1 MDRTKY
7 LYVGMD
13 IHKETHT
20 AVLLNYLEEKL
31 GEVKITNN
39 LRGFHKLEKY
49 VTKQQ
54 GELIP
59 IFGLEDV
66 THYGRNL
73 SIFLL
78 DRDYP
83 VKEVNPSLSYME
95 RMSYASTR
103 KNDTWDAQC
112 ISSVL
117 MRRSHLLPDANPQ
130 DYYWTMRHLVN
141 RRNALVKAS
150 TKLMQQFHEQIQTAY
165 PNYKGF
171 FTELDC
177 QTSLA
182 FFESYPSPNYLENVS
197 EDELGAFL
205 RVPSHNTCS
214 TNRARKIL
222 DLVAQEQLKN
232 LDYQQERDYLVQS
245 IAQQIRFILREI
257 ESIEQLEKKM
267 YAELGYQL
275 ETIPG
280 INTVTA
286 CALVAHVGD
295 IHRFTSPHKLANYA
309 GVAPLHFGSAGKGK
323 DVQNKSQG
331 NRHLYSTLYFL
342 AIQQIYLTNKGEAR
356 NPVYRA
362 YFEKKISEG
371 KTKIQALICIMRKL
385 IRVIYAMMK
394 KKVVYELPVLKTVA
408 AS

>member
-1 MDRTKY
+1 MDSTKY

-39 LRGFHKLEKY
+39 LQGFHKLEKY

-54 GELIP
+54 GKLIP

-117 MRRSHLLPDANPQ
+117 MRRFHLLPDANPQ

-177 QTSLA
+177 QTSLT
-182 FFESYPSPNYLENVS
+182 FFENYPSPNYLENVS
-197 EDELGAFL
+197 EDELGVFL

-214 TNRARKIL
+214 TNRARRIL
-222 DLVAQEQLKN
+222 DLVAQETSK
-232 LDYQQERDYLVQS
+232 ERDYQFARD
-245 IAQQIRFILREI
+245 I
-257 ESIEQLEKKM
+257 
-267 YAELGYQL
+267 
-275 ETIPG
+275 
-280 INTVTA
+280 VTA
-286 CALVAHVGD
+286 CALVGYIGD
-295 IHRFTSPHKLANYA
+295 IHRFSSPHKLANYA
-309 GVAPLHFGSAGKGK
+309 GVAPLHFSSAGKGK

-331 NRHLYSTLYFL
+331 NRKRYSTLYFL
-342 AIQQIYLTNKGEAR
+342 AIQQIYLTNKGEPR
-356 NPVYRA
+356 NVVYRA
-362 YFEKKISEG
+362 YFESKISEG

-385 IRVIYAMMK
+385 IRVIYVMMK
-394 KKVVYELPVLKTVA
+394 KKTMYQLPKIEVKVA
-408 AS
+408 S

>member
-1 MDRTKY
+1 
-7 LYVGMD
+7 MD

-39 LRGFHKLEKY
+39 LQGFHKLEKY
-49 VTKQQ
+49 VTTKQ

-78 DRDYP
+78 DRDYS

-95 RMSYASTR
+95 RMSYTSTR

-171 FTELDC
+171 FKELDC

-214 TNRARKIL
+214 TSRARRIL
-222 DLVAQEQLKN
+222 NLVAQETTK
-232 LDYQQERDYLVQS
+232 ERDYQFARDIVIQRITRQLKAYQ
-245 IAQQIRFILREI
+245 REI
-257 ESIEQLEKKM
+257 KELEKTERKM
-267 YAELGYQL
+267 YQELGYSL

-280 INTVTA
+280 IDIVTA
-286 CALVAHVGD
+286 CALVGHIGD
-295 IHRFTSPHKLANYA
+295 IHRFSSPHKLANYA
-309 GVAPLHFGSAGKGK
+309 GVAPLHFSSAGKGK

-331 NRHLYSTLYFL
+331 NRKLYSTLYFL
-342 AIQQIYLTNKGEAR
+342 AIQQIYLTNKGEPR
-356 NPVYRA
+356 NRVYLA
-362 YFEKKISEG
+362 YFESKLSEG

-385 IRVIYAMMK
+385 IRVIYVMMK
-394 KKVVYELPVLKTVA
+394 KKTVYQMPEIKEKI

>member
-7 LYVGMD
+7 IYIGMD

-31 GEVKITNN
+31 GEIKIKNT
-39 LRGFHKLEKY
+39 LQGFHKLEDY
-49 VTKQQ
+49 ILKQK

-59 IFGLEDV
+59 IFGLEDI

-112 ISSVL
+112 ISAVL

-171 FTELDC
+171 FRELDC
-177 QTSLA
+177 QTSLT
-182 FFESYPSPNYLENVS
+182 FFEHYPSSKHLENIS
-197 EDELGAFL
+197 EEELGAFL
-205 RVPSHNTCS
+205 RIPSNNSCS

-222 DLVAQEQLKN
+222 DLVAEEN
-232 LDYQQERDYLVQS
+232 DERTRLS
-245 IAQQIRFILREI
+245 ICPRYGDSKHYTAIKSLSARNKRVRANRKANVPRIGV
-257 ESIEQLEKKM
+257 SI
-267 YAELGYQL
+267 G
-275 ETIPG
+275 
-280 INTVTA
+280 
-286 CALVAHVGD
+286 
-295 IHRFTSPHKLANYA
+295 NYA
-309 GVAPLHFGSAGKGK
+309 W
-323 DVQNKSQG
+323 D
-331 NRHLYSTLYFL
+331 
-342 AIQQIYLTNKGEAR
+342 
-356 NPVYRA
+356 
-362 YFEKKISEG
+362 
-371 KTKIQALICIMRKL
+371 
-385 IRVIYAMMK
+385 
-394 KKVVYELPVLKTVA
+394 
-408 AS
+408 